1 MSTVEQGKQYF
12 DSISGQWDAVRS
24 KMFSDS
30 IRNRL
35 LELVSIEK
43 THTIVDIGIGTG
55 YLSEI
60 LSPRVKTVIGIDYS
74 KNMLL
79 EAGDKLKILPIA
91 GDISC
96 LPVKKRS
103 VDRVFGNMI
112 LHHAPD
118 PVNAIKGMS
127 SIIKPEGYLAVS
139 DMFSHTYEFL
149 REEQHDLWLGFE
161 KDQIEYW
168 FGKAGLVDVQVHRVE
183 DTCGSRS
190 DKTGQEV
197 EIDLFIAVGKAPDN
211 SK

>member
-1 MSTVEQGKQYF
+1 MSTIKRGKQYF

-24 KMFSDS
+24 TMFSDS

-43 THTIVDIGIGTG
+43 THTIADIGIGTG

-60 LSPRVKTVIGIDYS
+60 LSPLVKTVIGIDYS
-74 KNMLL
+74 KNMLR
-79 EAGDKLKILPIA
+79 EAVQRQRILPIA
-91 GDISC
+91 GDITH
-96 LPVKKRS
+96 LPVKS
-103 VDRVFGNMI
+103 GTVDRVFGNMI

-118 PVNAIKGMS
+118 PANAIKEMRA
-127 SIIKPEGYLAVS
+127 IIKPGGLLAIS

-161 KDQIEYW
+161 KNEIENW
-168 FGKAGLVDVQVHRVE
+168 FNEAGLDDVQIHPVE

-190 DKTGQEV
+190 EKTGEEV
-197 EIDLFIAVGKAPDN
+197 EIDLFIAVGRAPD
-211 SK
+211 